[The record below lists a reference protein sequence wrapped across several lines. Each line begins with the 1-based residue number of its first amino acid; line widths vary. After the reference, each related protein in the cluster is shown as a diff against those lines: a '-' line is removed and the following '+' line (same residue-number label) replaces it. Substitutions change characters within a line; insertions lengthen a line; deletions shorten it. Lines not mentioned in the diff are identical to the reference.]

1 MPLHRIFIAVDIT
14 DRQVVANLVKF
25 IGDIVATGADVKPVE
40 EENLHV
46 TIRFIGEV
54 GEETVSRVCDI
65 VKSLKQQAF
74 IVHVTGVGAF
84 PSVEKPRVVWA
95 GVAEGS
101 SELGKIHEFYEGLLR
116 KIGLQP
122 DREEFIPHIT
132 LARVRSGR
140 KISELTRLIVAA
152 RNMDFGVFRADK
164 VVLKESFLTPRG
176 PIYRDVC
183 EVELGK

>member
-14 DRQVVANLVKF
+14 DMQVVANLVKF
-25 IGDIVATGADVKPVE
+25 IGDIVATGADVKPV

-74 IVHVTGVGAF
+74 TVHVTGVGAF